1 MGSQERLVLLS
12 SWHDRDR
19 EESAEALLTLNPGED
34 NKMAESVLGVTVTI
48 QFSSI
53 LALLVTVVFIVVM
66 SVVSTRLLGVRPR
79 RWRSII
85 AAILGWVVGVAAA
98 VPIARHRSR
107 DEFYALAVLFGVL
120 ATMLLHVILEA
131 IARPA
136 LSHPKPRR
144 RRAFL
149 HPMRWLKTTM
159 SPIGRFREV
168 LRYARRHG
176 LVRFEYVSAEGITT
190 AEFGNRL
197 RLTLEDAGGM
207 FVKFGQIASTRG
219 DLLAEPVIAELSQ
232 LRASVR
238 PIPGEDLRSLV
249 ETELDRSVE
258 DAFGS
263 FDWEPLAAASIGQTH
278 RATLRDGSRV
288 VVKIQRPRMDDL
300 LRRDAT
306 VLRLAASLA
315 ERRSE
320 GARRLG
326 VRQLAEEL
334 ILGMERELDYEREA
348 YMSRRLGGELE
359 VDGGVGV
366 PGVHDSLST
375 SRLLVMDEV
384 EGRSVDDQA
393 AVIESGVDADE
404 LARRLLRSFLSQILR
419 GGAYH
424 ADPHPGNVFVSR
436 SGDLW
441 LLDFGAV
448 GLLDPVS
455 REALQEIALGMSIN
469 DPLLVARSV
478 RRLTGADSTVDLRPL
493 EADIGMLM
501 VETGSG
507 GRFDPKIVQDILT
520 LLGTYGLHVPRA
532 MTQLSRTLLTLDG
545 TLRIVAP
552 WFDLATEATAMVD
565 QLTSARPAPGEDVF
579 QSEVLRALPILRTL
593 PEHVDELATQL
604 RAGRMSVRVSR
615 YAAEDRAVVDGWIDR
630 ILLALIG
637 SAGVIGA
644 AILLL
649 AASSTGS
656 RDVSDTLR
664 AVGFVGLVFGV
675 VLIMRSVAQALYR
688 SRPRSSA

>member
-1 MGSQERLVLLS
+1 MP
-12 SWHDRDR
+12 D
-19 EESAEALLTLNPGED
+19 T
-34 NKMAESVLGVTVTI
+34 VLGVDITI

-53 LALLVTVVFIVVM
+53 LALLVTIVFVVVM
-66 SVVSTRLLGVRPR
+66 SVISTRLLDIRPR

-85 AAILGWVVGVAAA
+85 SAILGWIIGLAAA
-98 VPIARHRSR
+98 YPIAKHRSR

-120 ATMLLHVILEA
+120 ATMLIHVVLA
-131 IARPA
+131 AVARPT
-136 LSHPKPRR
+136 PRR
-144 RRAFL
+144 PRTRGRRAIL
-149 HPMRWLKTTM
+149 HPLRWLRTTM

-168 LRYARRHG
+168 TRYARKRG

-190 AEFGNRL
+190 AEFGSRL

-219 DLLAEPVIAELSQ
+219 DLLSEPVTEELSH

-238 PIPGEDLRSLV
+238 PIPGDMLRSLL
-249 ETELDRSVE
+249 EEELDRSVE
-258 DAFGS
+258 QAFAT
-263 FDWEPLAAASIGQTH
+263 FEWEPLAAASIGQTH
-278 RATLRDGSRV
+278 RASLRDGSRV
-288 VVKIQRPRMDDL
+288 VVKIQRPGMDEL

-306 VLRLAASLA
+306 VLRLAATLA

-334 ILGMERELDYEREA
+334 ITGMERELDYLREA
-348 YMSRRLGGELE
+348 SMSRRLGAELDT
-359 VDGGVGV
+359 DGGVAV

-384 EGRSVDDQA
+384 DGRSVDDQT
-393 AVIESGVDADE
+393 AVLESGVDAGE
-404 LARRLLRSFLSQILR
+404 LARRLLRSFLSQILH

-436 SGDLW
+436 TGSLW

-448 GLLDPVS
+448 GLLDPAS

-469 DPLLVARSV
+469 DPMLVARSV
-478 RRLTGADSTVDLRPL
+478 RRLTGDDSGVDLRPL
-493 EADIGMLM
+493 EADIGVLM

-520 LLGTYGLHVPRA
+520 LLSNYGLHVPKA
-532 MTQLSRTLLTLDG
+532 MTQLSRALLTLEG
-545 TLRIVAP
+545 TLRIIAP
-552 WFDLATEATAMVD
+552 WFDLAAESTAVIE
-565 QLTSARPAPGEDVF
+565 QLTTAQPVPGEDVLR
-579 QSEVLRALPILRTL
+579 SEMLRALPILRTM

-604 RAGRMSVRVSR
+604 RNGRLSLRVSR
-615 YAAEDRAVVDGWIDR
+615 YAAEDRSVIDGWLDRVLLAVVGTGGI
-630 ILLALIG
+630 
-637 SAGVIGA
+637 IGA
-644 AILLL
+644 AVLLL
-649 AASSTGS
+649 AANSTGS

-664 AVGFVGLVFGV
+664 AIGFVGLVFAV
-675 VLIMRSVAQALYR
+675 VLLMRSVAQALNR
-688 SRPRSSA
+688 SRPRSSG